1 MAHEKRKIKGFL
13 MAFLMFFFFHA
24 FPTVTCQEKSYK
36 ISHENTI
43 KIL

>member
-13 MAFLMFFFFHA
+13 MAFLMIFFHA

>member
-1 MAHEKRKIKGFL
+1 MAHENCKIKEFL

-24 FPTVTCQEKSYK
+24 FSRVTSHEKSYK